1 MIAAMVATL
10 TGTPPLESTTRDAIL
25 DASERRFAEAG
36 FDGAST
42 REIAADVG
50 LKNQA
55 SLYHY
60 FENKQAIYEAVLK
73 RGVESLLA
81 VIADNGRAGA
91 LRESEGAARGEHLAA
106 YLDRTFDY
114 LVAHPHLARLIQR
127 ASLDEGGIAREIV
140 ARLVQPLFDGGVRLL
155 HDAQGPWPAAELPHV
170 AAGLYHLIFGYFSDM
185 ALLTAVMDDDPAS
198 EASIARQRSFVR
210 AAVARLLT
218 K

>member
-1 MIAAMVATL
+1 MSAIVS
-10 TGTPPLESTTRDAIL
+10 GPGLESTTRDGIL
-25 DASERRFAEAG
+25 DAAERRFAEMG
-36 FDGAST
+36 FEGAST

-60 FENKQAIYEAVLK
+60 FENKQAIYEAVLR

-81 VIADNGRAGA
+81 VVTESGRAA
-91 LRESEGAARGEHLAA
+91 VLRGDAPARGERMAS

-127 ASLDEGGIAREIV
+127 ASLDESGIAGEIV
-140 ARLVQPLFDGGVRLL
+140 ARLAQPLFEEGVRLL
-155 HDAQGPWPAAELPHV
+155 REAGTAWPAEELPHL

-185 ALLTAVMDDDPAS
+185 ALLGAVMPDDPAS
-198 EASIARQRSFVR
+198 EAAIARQRSFVR
-210 AAVARLLT
+210 AAVGRLLGA
-218 K
+218 

>member
-1 MIAAMVATL
+1 MIAAMAAAL
-10 TGTPPLESTTRDAIL
+10 TGTSIESTTRDAIL
-25 DASERRFAEAG
+25 DAAERRFAEAG

-60 FENKQAIYEAVLK
+60 FENKQSIYEAVLR

-81 VIADNGRAGA
+81 VITDSARAGA
-91 LRESEGAARGEHLAA
+91 LREADGTARGEQLAS

-155 HDAQGPWPAAELPHV
+155 QDARGAWPPDELPHV

-185 ALLTAVMDDDPAS
+185 ALLSAVMDDDPAS
-198 EASIARQRSFVR
+198 GTSIARQRSFVR

-218 K
+218 A